1 MVSPWQMPLLLAE
14 SATNR
19 VIVYFYREKR
29 VPIKYCHLEKAILL
43 HRETLLCGQEV
54 LLFPPDIYPNSF

>member
-14 SATNR
+14 SATSR
-19 VIVYFYREKR
+19 VIVYSYKEKW

-43 HRETLLCGQEV
+43 HHEKLLCGQEV
-54 LLFPPDIYPNSF
+54 LLFPPDLDPNSF